1 MVGNSVVGGGR
12 CQHCGLGGGREQCN
26 PPMSQKD
33 SVVVDAAVLF
43 GDLIKT
49 LEINA
54 EAESSIFLF
63 DKKNGGSM
71 RRSCRSDE
79 TSMEVFLNEFTE
91 GLEFNLG

>member
-1 MVGNSVVGGGR
+1 MSEIYGGINAGFSCGGQEVGN
-12 CQHCGLGGGREQCN
+12 EQKRI
-26 PPMSQKD
+26 M
-33 SVVVDAAVLF
+33 VLF

-63 DKKNGGSM
+63 DEKNRGSM

-79 TSMEVFLNEFTE
+79 TGMEVFLNEFTE